1 MSDCPH
7 TPDYPDLSK
16 VPTLQDAMSRCKL
29 VEDQPEVAMQR
40 ALTSVDGVTT
50 RIDSPYWATL
60 DDAQRA
66 AVVAHERAHPE
77 IGMKV
82 NCEGCADKVGGYYMR
97 AWGYAPAVV
106 QHAFSSLRVQRR
118 QDHGEIGA
126 NAAAGAQAAERGLAA
141 RGLLGKS
148 PTAISAALLAQR
160 AKAEAPVSSKQTQ
173 TTSAVPSTTP
183 TTPQVRVPIVD
194 AAIGTQTQ
202 GSPPSTDAA
211 THAGVPAASAQLDP
225 GGPNADT
232 PFPALP
238 VGGDPAAPLPS
249 TLNGP
254 PPAPGSN
261 TGGTDVAGD
270 IVASVLGESARPHAV
285 PVLIAA
291 GVGATLAIILV
302 LIVRHASK

>member
-160 AKAEAPVSSKQTQ
+160 AKVEAPVSSKPTQ

-194 AAIGTQTQ
+194 AETGPQAQGTA
-202 GSPPSTDAA
+202 PSSDAD
-211 THAGVPAASAQLDP
+211 THAWVPAASAQLDP
-225 GGPNADT
+225 GGPGKST
-232 PFPALP
+232 VETLPAS
-238 VGGDPAAPLPS
+238 GSAPLPS

-254 PPAPGSN
+254 PPAPGTTAGS